1 MHDIDRTSYEVSDE
15 AELGEFGS
23 DGELPGGTF
32 DRPFSEAELDELATG
47 LLQVR
52 DEAEL
57 DQFIP
62 AILGAATKVLP
73 FLAKSPVGK
82 ALTGILKDAVI
93 SGVPALSGLF
103 ASRSRAPQVGSQ
115 VGTAIR
121 SELDWEGVPADSHD
135 IEAAKKIIA
144 IGGSAARELAQQPP
158 NAPPQAVVDAVQNAA
173 QQQGVP
179 ANPPPQDAPAPPEP
193 STSGTWVRRGRT
205 IVLEGL

>member
-1 MHDIDRTSYEVSDE
+1 MHDIDRTSFEISDE
-15 AELGEFGS
+15 
-23 DGELPGGTF
+23 ELPGGTF
-32 DRPFSEAELDELATG
+32 DRPFSEAELDEMATD
-47 LLQVR
+47 LLQIR

-57 DQFIP
+57 DQFLP

-73 FLAKSPVGK
+73 FLVKSPVGK

-93 SGVPALSGLF
+93 SGVPALGGLF
-103 ASRSRAPQVGSQ
+103 RSRSRAPQIGSDVGAA
-115 VGTAIR
+115 VR

-179 ANPPPQDAPAPPEP
+179 ANVPAPQDAPSPAEPP
-193 STSGTWVRRGRT
+193 TSGRWFRRGRT
-205 IVLEGL
+205 IVLEGLGA